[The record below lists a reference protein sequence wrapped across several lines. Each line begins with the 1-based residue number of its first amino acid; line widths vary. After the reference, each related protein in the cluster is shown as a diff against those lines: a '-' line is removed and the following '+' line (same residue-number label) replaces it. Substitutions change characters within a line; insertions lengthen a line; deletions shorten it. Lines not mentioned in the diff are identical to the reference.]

1 MIIVYRNN
9 TRRCKVCVIHDRN
22 GYIAMNYGTFT
33 IQMTY
38 VQLNIYS
45 DNMFVDNAR
54 HYHEKNIPR

>member
-1 MIIVYRNN
+1 
-9 TRRCKVCVIHDRN
+9 
-22 GYIAMNYGTFT
+22 MNYGTFT

-54 HYHEKNIPR
+54 RYHEKNIPR